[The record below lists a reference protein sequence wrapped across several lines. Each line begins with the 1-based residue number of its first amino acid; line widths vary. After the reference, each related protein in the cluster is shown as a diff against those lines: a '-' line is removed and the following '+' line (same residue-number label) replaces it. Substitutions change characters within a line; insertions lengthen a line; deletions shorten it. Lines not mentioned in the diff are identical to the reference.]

1 MPHYIENKTKQRIPR
16 VSFEVIKNYI
26 LGQDYELSLV
36 FVKEATSKKLNSRY
50 RHKNRPTNILSFP
63 LSDDTGEILIDIKT
77 VKKEVAQLKE
87 NKKKYLTY
95 IFIHGLLHLKGF
107 EHGSKMERVEK
118 DIKERFSEK

>member
-36 FVKEATSKKLNSRY
+36 FVNQTTSKKLNSRY
-50 RHKNRPTNILSFP
+50 RHKNWPTNILSFP
-63 LSDDTGEILIDIKT
+63 LSDREGEILIDIET